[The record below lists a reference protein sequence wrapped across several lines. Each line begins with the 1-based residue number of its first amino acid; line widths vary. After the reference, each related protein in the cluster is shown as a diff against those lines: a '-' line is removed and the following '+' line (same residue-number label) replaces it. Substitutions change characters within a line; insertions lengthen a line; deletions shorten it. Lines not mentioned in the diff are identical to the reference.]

1 MTVEWRSTTFP
12 ALVDDHR
19 LGEGGRPQ
27 SNKLPRGCR
36 RPPFW
41 RSLTFPVKVDD
52 HLLPNF
58 LLVVDDHP
66 HCSRRLTPSRSTNTT
81 TGKVVDRHDGGHRP
95 PKPTLRGCQVFSTQ
109 NMMKTDLPGLAM
121 VNYHRAREN
130 HYYVFNS
137 THDKSWRSTTA
148 SVGVLDHQNR
158 SGQAMLR
165 GVFMSTHD
173 DSQLTISGGL

>member
-1 MTVEWRSTTFP
+1 MTIEWWSTTLPF
-12 ALVDDHR
+12 AVDDRRH
-19 LGEGGRPQ
+19 GEGRRPP
-27 SNKLPRGCR
+27 SNELPHGCR
-36 RPPFW
+36 RPPCW
-41 RSLTFPVKVDD
+41 HSTTFPVAVDD
-52 HLLPNF
+52 HLL
-58 LLVVDDHP
+58 VVNDRP
-66 HCSRRLTPSRSTNTT
+66 HGGRRPTPWRSTNTT

-95 PKPTLRGCQVFSTQ
+95 PKLTLRGCQVFSTQ